1 MTPQERD
8 SLLKITKPGDTI
20 NIDQA
25 RTQNI
30 GTSVGEMIGQLRQD
44 MAFSEGNPLNL
55 DTLNHIFSDSIPPN
69 LAYRIVQYDKDT
81 LAIDS
86 VGYSGKKSWNYV
98 SELFPIGTKGH
109 VFLQVKA
116 AIPWFE
122 FVWHQLWDLITSLC
136 IMLVTFICLAIQ
148 LIEIKRQNELLR
160 KRKATING
168 TIHDLKS
175 PLNSVV
181 TMLSWFKATENDP
194 QKRKMIETGLSSIK
208 HLVYTIE
215 SLLVIARKDEH
226 RIVLNK
232 TRVDVPKLVEK
243 TNRNWHF
250 SIGEIRTY
258 PYHKSIAGGLHRTG
272 RQDVHRQ
279 RHTEPAGERLEILGR
294 GGGSDGDN
302 GDKGADTRRFR
313 ERQWLGNRSSTPEKV
328 VHPILPSSSRRG

>member
-1 MTPQERD
+1 MTAITCIQIGYTNNLYNNYKKKEIIMINNHLLIAIDEELHLRKLVPKSTDKRLITYKRLEDMTPQERD

-44 MAFSEGNPLNL
+44 MAFSEGKPLNL

-160 KRKATING
+160 KRKSHNKRY
-168 TIHDLKS
+168 HPRLK
-175 PLNSVV
+175 
-181 TMLSWFKATENDP
+181 
-194 QKRKMIETGLSSIK
+194 
-208 HLVYTIE
+208 
-215 SLLVIARKDEH
+215 
-226 RIVLNK
+226 
-232 TRVDVPKLVEK
+232 VPTK
-243 TNRNWHF
+243 
-250 SIGEIRTY
+250 
-258 PYHKSIAGGLHRTG
+258 
-272 RQDVHRQ
+272 
-279 RHTEPAGERLEILGR
+279 
-294 GGGSDGDN
+294 
-302 GDKGADTRRFR
+302 
-313 ERQWLGNRSSTPEKV
+313 
-328 VHPILPSSSRRG
+328 